1 MVQVAASLTDP
12 VVFMA
17 RTEGAKRW
25 FRIRRDEPIVLPTD
39 SWTYEDHALATAIA
53 ELRHIGEER
62 DGAVRFEDDR
72 IVADHAAIAALGV
85 NAARQL
91 GLPETVPYAFH
102 ADTRGVIGKDSF
114 RLVGDWMEG
123 GRLVT
128 TRRNG
133 AFLTAAGGTFRIP
146 EPIFSA
152 LELCDSFEAGALDLP
167 EHWAALARFRATL
180 DPETSGDIA
189 IEPSAADHV
198 RMAAALQE
206 ARIYTAA
213 AFSLS
218 LRSGDEEFQFDP
230 VLFDTATID
239 ARRETGLEIS
249 ERDGLLGVEQA
260 GAFRSDPERG
270 FRAFDRVKRTYV
282 VGRGQYV
289 LLDDDLASVLQVVRD
304 KQEAPVEERK
314 AFFANPKP
322 AIREA
327 LGSKR
332 EANDDDP
339 TTAMQID
346 ESVETAM
353 DGLFQETL
361 EYADRAI
368 GSGAWTKPE
377 LEFLPKVSNVW
388 LPESFAVN
396 LAGTWVNVT
405 ESSAPAE
412 RKKLQAAIDEGR
424 ASVEIDGKAVPATQQ
439 SIEDLERQVRE
450 REMPPESQPRPE
462 PPSPT
467 PSDKIVVKV
476 HENFVEEDWSPA
488 TPPRHAPD
496 GDGLPETVLTSPMV
510 HQVEGIAWQI
520 AAWRA
525 GMPGILNADD
535 QGLGKTFQTLAFLA
549 WLRSVQRRGPGGRRL
564 PILVVA
570 PTGLLR
576 TWEREAATH
585 LASDTL
591 GMLMPAYG
599 SSLRHLKKGGL
610 SGTDLTDGVGKLD
623 FAAINADI
631 AKGHGDRWW
640 ILTSYETLAN
650 YQHSFHALPFSVVI
664 FDEIQKIKNVQTIN
678 ANAARAVKADFR
690 IGLTGTPIENHI
702 LDLWAIVDVLAPLRL
717 GSMKQFAASYR
728 TITKEAMTELHA
740 RLFRPIRTREA
751 RELPPLGLRRVKED
765 CIGDLPRKDYR
776 LYPGEMP
783 DIQAEVYEEAREK
796 LRDGARGNALKLLH
810 HIRGV
815 SLHPRSPRA
824 ASADP
829 DAYVGESARL
839 KTALEIL
846 DSIHNDGERALIFI
860 EDHEMQYFVAE
871 LLRARYG
878 LREVRIINGQTPVAR
893 RQRNVEAFQHH
904 LVKDEGFDVMVLG
917 PKAAGVGLTLTAAT
931 HVIHLSR
938 WWNPAVE
945 EQCNDR
951 IYRIG
956 QSRDVTV
963 HLPLAVHPARQN
975 QSFDCVLNELMKRKM
990 SLSRAIIWPP
1000 TQDDNDLGA
1009 LLSGIDGT
1017 DAVDYPVVDD
1027 RDWQMFEYW
1036 VQDQAKNG
1044 KEWHASL
1051 THRSMEGGADVM
1063 LEHRVRKDNWAIAQ
1077 AKHTTSPVKLIGA
1090 QAVRQVVRARYEWGK
1105 PNPQLVVITNAF
1117 GFTEDAMEL
1126 ARKEDVRLVGRHQ
1139 LCLWP
1144 HHILA

>member
-1 MVQVAASLTDP
+1 MVQVKAYLTDP
-12 VVFMA
+12 VVFTA

-25 FRIRRDEPIVLPTD
+25 FGIRRDAPIVLPTD
-39 SWTYEDHALATAIA
+39 NWTREDRALATALA

-91 GLPETVPYAFH
+91 GLPNTVPYAFH
-102 ADTRGVIGKDSF
+102 ADTRGVIGKENF

-133 AFLTAAGGTFRIP
+133 AFLTAAGGTYRIP

-167 EHWAALARFRATL
+167 EHWAALAQFRATL
-180 DPETSGDIA
+180 DPETRSDIA
-189 IEPSAADHV
+189 IEPGAADLV

-206 ARIYTAA
+206 TQIYTAA

-218 LRSGDEEFQFDP
+218 LRSGEEEFQFDP
-230 VLFDTATID
+230 VLLDAATID
-239 ARRETGLEIS
+239 ARREAGLEIS
-249 ERDGLLGVEQA
+249 ERDGLLGAEQA
-260 GAFRSDPERG
+260 DAFRGDPQRG

-289 LLDDDLASVLQVVRD
+289 LMDDDLASVLQVVRD
-304 KQEAPVEERK
+304 KQKAPLEERK

-327 LGSKR
+327 LASKR
-332 EANDDDP
+332 ESADDDP
-339 TTAMQID
+339 TTAVQTE
-346 ESVETAM
+346 ESIETAI

-368 GSGAWTKPE
+368 GTGAWAKPE
-377 LEFLPKVSNVW
+377 LEFLPRISNVW
-388 LPESFAVN
+388 LPETFAVN

-405 ESSAPAE
+405 ESSAPSE

-424 ASVEIDGKAVPATQQ
+424 ESVEIDGKPVHATQQ
-439 SIEDLERQVRE
+439 AIEDLERQVRE
-450 REMPPESQPRPE
+450 RETPPAQELRTE
-462 PPSPT
+462 PPPT
-467 PSDKIVVKV
+467 TSADKIVVKV
-476 HENFVEEDWSPA
+476 HQNFVEEDWSPA

-496 GDGLPETVLTSPMV
+496 GDDLPDSVRTSAMA
-510 HQVEGIAWQI
+510 HQIEGIAWQI
-520 AAWRA
+520 AAWRT

-535 QGLGKTFQTLAFLA
+535 QGLGKTFQTLAFLS
-549 WLRSVQRRGPGGRRL
+549 WLRSVQRKGPRVGRL
-564 PILVVA
+564 PVLVVA

-576 TWEREAATH
+576 NWEREASTH
-585 LASDTL
+585 LAGDTL
-591 GMLMPAYG
+591 GTLMPAYG
-599 SSLRHLKKGGL
+599 NTLRHLKKAGL
-610 SGTDLTDGVGKLD
+610 SGTDLSDGVGKLD
-623 FAAINADI
+623 FAAIEADI
-631 AKGHGDRWW
+631 ANGHGDRWW

-650 YQHSFHALPFSVVI
+650 YQHSFHTLPFSVVI

-717 GSMKQFAASYR
+717 GSMKQFAASYK
-728 TITKEAMTELHA
+728 TITVEAMTELHA
-740 RLFRPIRTREA
+740 RLFKPIRTREG
-751 RELPPLGLRRVKED
+751 RELPPLGLRRAKED

-846 DSIHNDGERALIFI
+846 DSIRDDGERALIFI

-878 LREVRIINGQTPVAR
+878 LREVRIINGQTPVAK
-893 RQRNVEAFQHH
+893 RQRHVEAFQHH
-904 LVKDEGFDVMVLG
+904 LVKDGGFDVLVLG

-956 QSRDVTV
+956 QSRNVTV

-975 QSFDCVLNELMKRKM
+975 QSFDCVLNALMKRKR

-1017 DAVDYPVVDD
+1017 AAVDYPVVDD

-1036 VQDQAKNG
+1036 VQDQAKNSG
-1044 KEWHASL
+1044 EWHASL
-1051 THRSMEGGADVM
+1051 TPRSREGGADVV
-1063 LEHRVRKDNWAIAQ
+1063 LEHRIRKDSWAFAQ
-1077 AKHTTSPVKLIGA
+1077 AKHTTSPDKLIGA
-1090 QAVRQVVRARYEWGK
+1090 GAVRQVVRARHEWGK
-1105 PNPQLVVITNAF
+1105 PNPQIVLITNAF
-1117 GFTEDAMEL
+1117 GFTDEAMEL